1 MATGYQ
7 PPNNAMKLTRGGL
20 EANRGMVTAGRHGLA
35 ATRDQGS
42 RVRPSQLIASVRWTN
57 RRNTG
62 VGGAEETAKS
72 TGQKKVGGIGPIL
85 AGGGPNNLRQ
95 MGDGKRP
102 KHTDRSRGG
111 GRPERAHIA
120 ASESERTGAPRPATD

>member
-1 MATGYQ
+1 MTGVH
-7 PPNNAMKLTRGGL
+7 RS
-20 EANRGMVTAGRHGLA
+20 RHGVA
-35 ATRDQGS
+35 GFKDQDRGA
-42 RVRPSQLIASVRWTN
+42 RPSQLIASVRWTN